1 MAATTTTRKAADK
14 KATDKKATDKKAT
27 DKKATDKKATD
38 KKATD
43 KKATDKKATDKKA
56 ADKKAADK
64 KAAQAKQDKKTSKA
78 AGDKG
83 AGSRKKA
90 KASGSE
96 VAAEL
101 GKPSAVKRQT
111 KAPTT
116 AASYL
121 TRDHDVIKKW
131 AGGRGGTPADVRGTR
146 KGKGAGVLRMEFQ
159 DPADR
164 FADIDWT
171 AFFTT
176 FDSSDVDFLYQEHTA
191 DGSLSRFNKFVR
203 EA

>member
-1 MAATTTTRKAADK
+1 MTSVSAGLVRASALHTSSGPEEHHGRDHH
-14 KATDKKATDKKAT
+14 D
-27 DKKATDKKATD
+27 
-38 KKATD
+38 
-43 KKATDKKATDKKA
+43 
-56 ADKKAADK
+56 
-64 KAAQAKQDKKTSKA
+64 AQGGGQEGDRQEGDRQEGCGQEGKQ
-78 AGDKG
+78 
-83 AGSRKKA
+83 GSRRQGRRQQEEGE
-90 KASGSE
+90 ASGSE

-116 AASYL
+116 GASYL

-146 KGKGAGVLRMEFQ
+146 KGKGAGVLRIEFQ

-164 FADIDWT
+164 LADIDWT
-171 AFFTT
+171 EFFAT

>member
-43 KKATDKKATDKKA
+43 KKA
-56 ADKKAADK
+56 ADKKA
-64 KAAQAKQDKKTSKA
+64 SKA

-116 AASYL
+116 GASYL

-146 KGKGAGVLRMEFQ
+146 KGKGAGVLRIEFQ

-164 FADIDWT
+164 LADIDWT
-171 AFFTT
+171 EFFAT